1 MSDIVKRAVEHW
13 PLVAWLLKRPES
25 EAEYN
30 LLAES
35 RYELLAMM
43 GGEELHPLENL
54 VEIIGDHIEAYDHE
68 RRPVPV

>member
-1 MSDIVKRAVEHW
+1 MSDIVKQAIEHW
-13 PLVAWLLKRPES
+13 PFVAWLLKRPES

-43 GGEELHPLENL
+43 DGDELHPLENL
-54 VEIIGDHIEAYDHE
+54 VEIIGDHIDAYDQK
-68 RRPVPV
+68 RRRVPV

>member
-1 MSDIVKRAVEHW
+1 MSDIVKQAVEYW
-13 PLVAWLLKRPES
+13 PSVAWLLKRPES

-35 RYELLAMM
+35 RYALLAMM
-43 GGEELHPLENL
+43 SGEELHPLENL

-68 RRPVPV
+68 RRPSE